1 VFTPPRNGSF
11 APVAAGAAA
20 LLLLLALVTLVLVV
34 ATAVEVWKSV
44 VDEMTVG
51 VTLVL
56 DDTGGLMLAGAPWR
70 HWEYQSLLY
79 VHVQPLMQ
87 VVGPAKLLPPPV

>member
-1 VFTPPRNGSF
+1 
-11 APVAAGAAA
+11 VAAGAAP
-20 LLLLLALVTLVLVV
+20 LLLLWLALVALVV

-56 DDTGGLMLAGAPWR
+56 DDAGGLMLAGAPWR
-70 HWEYQSLLY
+70 HCEYQSLL
-79 VHVQPLMQ
+79 
-87 VVGPAKLLPPPV
+87 